1 IVGRVGGEVGE
12 GVDGLGSGLGGLDLG
27 VEFEELEE
35 RIDLLV
41 VEPAAQFGGV
51 DLVEVAGVGGAVA
64 EEIGG
69 ERGIRDQAPGIG
81 GRRGRNGRA
90 LTPALSQRERGAER
104 APSWL
109 W

>member
-1 IVGRVGGEVGE
+1 ME
-12 GVDGLGSGLGGLDLG
+12 L
-27 VEFEELEE
+27 EELEE
-35 RIDLLV
+35 GVDLSV
-41 VEPAAQFGGV
+41 VESLEEFGGV

-64 EEIGG
+64 EEVGG
-69 ERGIRDQAPGIG
+69 ERGIRDQASGIR
-81 GRRGRNGRA
+81 GRRGRSGRA